1 MKTIWIPPKN
11 ELVLFLNKSDV
22 IKFIN
27 KLGFT
32 SLTDLSNR
40 GIYVDVAAT
49 RYVRAKSRFPVFAA
63 TNITDGDSTVLIN
76 SNIRDGIDVLEII
89 NESGVSLHSDY
100 EFPCVAH
107 IWDESRNSRGG
118 TDTINLW
125 QVKPLNKMTTIYS
138 LEEAEEKYLPASQ
151 ELLDFA
157 INAQSEAKEVTTSSK
172 TM

>member
-1 MKTIWIPPKN
+1 MKTIWTPPQN

-32 SLTDLSNR
+32 SLTELSHR

-49 RYVRAKSRFPVFAA
+49 QYVKAKSRFPVFTAA
-63 TNITDGDSTVLIN
+63 NITDGDDTILIN
-76 SNIRDGIDVLEII
+76 SNIRDGVDVLEII
-89 NESGVSLHSDY
+89 DESGVSLHSDY

-107 IWDESRNSRGG
+107 IWEEKRTSRGG

-125 QVKPLNKMTTIYS
+125 QVKALNKMTTIDS
-138 LEEAEEKYLPASQ
+138 LEEAEEEHLNAAQ
-151 ELLDFA
+151 ELLEFA
-157 INAQSEAKEVTTSSK
+157 INAQTEARAKDVA
-172 TM
+172 